1 MQLSSC
7 TDARLRSRR
16 LFSDG
21 SVLRD
26 QNRIVIP
33 SEAERSAFWVRLMAA
48 CVCAVLLLAGCQGRH
63 SSPEHTTALTGKV
76 QTYQLKGIV
85 VSSDPASG
93 EVSIDS
99 EAIPGFMEAMIMPY
113 KLAQPNI
120 ATELHPGDRI
130 TARLQVS
137 DTASLL
143 DQIVV
148 TAQAKPDYKP
158 STVYNVPKAGQ
169 EVPDF
174 KFTNQNGKAI
184 DIAQFHGKALLVTF
198 IYTRCPLPD
207 YCIRMSR
214 NFAAI
219 DHILAADAK
228 LYPMTHLL
236 TISFDPAHDTPRVLR
251 AYGTE
256 YIGKGATETFSHWDF
271 AVPSKQDLNTVD
283 QFFDVGVTPAENQTL
298 AHSLSTAVI
307 GPDGKIVSWYP
318 TNEWK
323 PEDLVR
329 DVKHALGV

>member
-1 MQLSSC
+1 MQLSIS
-7 TDARLRSRR
+7 TAARSGVRPFRSWIC
-16 LFSDG
+16 L
-21 SVLRD
+21 
-26 QNRIVIP
+26 
-33 SEAERSAFWVRLMAA
+33 WVA
-48 CVCAVLLLAGCQGRH
+48 CGCAVLFLAGCQSRE
-63 SSPEHTTALTGKV
+63 SNSNPEHPAALTGKV

-113 KLAQPNI
+113 KLAQPSL
-120 ATELHPGDRI
+120 ASELHPGDRI

-143 DQIVV
+143 DQVVV

-158 STVYNVPKAGQ
+158 AAVYNVPKTGQ
-169 EVPDF
+169 AVPDF
-174 KFTNQNGKAI
+174 KFINQNGEAI
-184 DIAQFHGKALLVTF
+184 DIAQFRGKTLLVTF

-219 DHILAADAK
+219 DRTLAADAK
-228 LYPMTHLL
+228 LHSMTHLL
-236 TISFDPAHDTPRVLR
+236 SISFDPDHDTPRVLR
-251 AYGTE
+251 AYGSE
-256 YIGKGATETFSHWDF
+256 YIGKGATKTFSHWDF
-271 AVPSKQDLNTVD
+271 AVPSKQDLNTID
-283 QFFDVGVTPAENQTL
+283 HFFDVGVTPGENQTL

-323 PEDLVR
+323 PEDLIR
-329 DVKHALGV
+329 DVKQALGVKG